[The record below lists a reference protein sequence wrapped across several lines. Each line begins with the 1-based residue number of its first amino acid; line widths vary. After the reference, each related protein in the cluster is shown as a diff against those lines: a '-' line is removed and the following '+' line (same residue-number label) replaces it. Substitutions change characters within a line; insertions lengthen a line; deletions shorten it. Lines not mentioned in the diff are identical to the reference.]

1 MTKLTKS
8 VRSTIREVVEKHCVA
23 GSAEVRVLTASVV
36 RDLLREE
43 HGIRV
48 RLASL
53 IRFAERVA

>member
-8 VRSTIREVVEKHCVA
+8 VRSTIREVVEKNCTA
-23 GSAEVRVLTASVV
+23 GSPEVRRLTTSVV

-48 RLASL
+48 RLTSL